1 MIRQRC
7 ILVEQVNDPL
17 SWPFDMRTVP
27 RAAVRAGALG
37 VSGDF
42 AQGSPQ
48 APGRC
53 ASKDLK
59 SHDAMTPRVEIQ
71 YCTQCRWL
79 LRAAWMAQELLT
91 TFENELGELALV
103 PGTGGIFEVRV
114 NGELIFS
121 RNQEGR
127 FPESK
132 ELKQLVRDRIAP
144 DKPLGHSDRQ

>member
-1 MIRQRC
+1 
-7 ILVEQVNDPL
+7 
-17 SWPFDMRTVP
+17 
-27 RAAVRAGALG
+27 
-37 VSGDF
+37 
-42 AQGSPQ
+42 
-48 APGRC
+48 
-53 ASKDLK
+53 
-59 SHDAMTPRVEIQ
+59 MTPRVEIQ

-114 NGELIFS
+114 DGELIFS

-144 DKPLGHSDRQ
+144 DKLLGHSDHQ